1 MDNFDTD
8 LMERRLLAF
17 GCAAG
22 SLNKCWFDRDNGQVP
37 ALKHARN
44 YVSNWESCRT
54 DNIGLLFWGP
64 PGTGKTYGAACIAN
78 ALMEFPGPFTPTVIM
93 ATFGTILRQLLA
105 QSPQE
110 KDTYIRKLLDCDL
123 LILDD
128 LGMERQTE
136 YAREQVFNIVDGR
149 CLARKPMVVTTNL
162 TIQQL
167 RNPKNLEDQRIFDRV
182 LGACVPVCFQG
193 QSQRSNLAAE
203 KMRRFLTLTGNSD
216 PALETIR
223 DP

>member
-1 MDNFDTD
+1 MDVFNTD

-64 PGTGKTYGAACIAN
+64 PGTGKTYAAACIAN
-78 ALMEFPGPFTPTVIM
+78 ALMELPGWFSPIVIM

-110 KDTYIRKLLDCDL
+110 KDTYFRKLLECDL

-136 YAREQVFNIVDGR
+136 YAREQVFNIIDGR
-149 CLARKPMVVTTNL
+149 CLTRKPMVVTTNL

-167 RNPKNLEDQRIFDRV
+167 RNPKTLEEQRIYDRV
-182 LGACVPVCFQG
+182 LGSCVPVCFQG
-193 QSQRSNLAAE
+193 DSQRSPAGTE
-203 KMRRFLTLTGNSD
+203 KMRRFMQLAGKPD
-216 PALETIR
+216 PALATG
-223 DP
+223 DNP